1 MMFFWVLFLL
11 LFGRGFAD
19 SDDDLMS
26 FVTVC
31 PPIRAERPWTD
42 KIKLPEVRAVRF
54 DVAYYDRE
62 SVSPGYW
69 FVAPYGVIDPEAPTK
84 QWKPCQIGPYIYDA
98 DGVCLSQS
106 LEAWTQ
112 LTRLI
117 LVRP

>member
-1 MMFFWVLFLL
+1 
-11 LFGRGFAD
+11 
-19 SDDDLMS
+19 MS
-26 FVTVC
+26 SNTS
-31 PPIRAERPWTD
+31 WTTLTD
-42 KIKLPEVRAVRF
+42 NLKLPEVRALRF

-98 DGVCLSQS
+98 DGVRLSQT

-112 LTRLI
+112 LTSFLA
-117 LVRP
+117 RP